1 MVTVIIKIIIQYS
14 NMLHNLETKLKLLTV
29 ILRGT
34 SLVGFFCVF
43 VCWLVFLFLSDLV
56 VCLFMFRYNY
66 MYNIRII
73 HLNLISI

>member
-34 SLVGFFCVF
+34 SLVGFF